1 MNKFVIPEKYLLG
14 RILSYK
20 LKHVIPIIDYAVEHN
35 ADKHAFEQKYN
46 QILHDFPNN
55 YHAIKLSGIDL
66 SSVIAKRIAHRS
78 AYTNNKLLI
87 DAEEVG
93 IQKRIGTITDDLI
106 ESNHKHIFKTY
117 QMYRKDT
124 LQQLLLDIEYF
135 SQNKQV
141 LNIKLVRGAYY
152 HQDKYTGMIH
162 DTKEATDKAYDYA
175 IDVLKAHHQD
185 VGEVIFATHN
195 MKSFNKIKDL
205 KNNNCYHAS
214 LMGFDEPFISNGH
227 IKKMVYI
234 PFGPYHK
241 TYPYLMRRLYENP
254 FIFKNEF
261 ERLLQRH

>member
-46 QILHDFPNN
+46 QILHDFPNS

-117 QMYRKDT
+117 QMCKFYFQYFLT
-124 LQQLLLDIEYF
+124 ALL
-135 SQNKQV
+135 S
-141 LNIKLVRGAYY
+141 GAKTVKIIWK
-152 HQDKYTGMIH
+152 KYTPIW
-162 DTKEATDKAYDYA
+162 
-175 IDVLKAHHQD
+175 
-185 VGEVIFATHN
+185 
-195 MKSFNKIKDL
+195 
-205 KNNNCYHAS
+205 
-214 LMGFDEPFISNGH
+214 FI
-227 IKKMVYI
+227 
-234 PFGPYHK
+234 
-241 TYPYLMRRLYENP
+241 L
-254 FIFKNEF
+254 
-261 ERLLQRH
+261 